1 MLLYKIVY
9 LLQPSFCSHFPLV
22 LWLPRMSRGFREV
35 LWRLPPFQ
43 VLSPKTMLGFFF
55 FFCPFFSLMPHIQLV
70 RKSYWLYFQKLPR
83 TQSLLTFSTATTAM
97 RAISISH
104 QECHTCLLLRDLPSF
119 ALVLALYFQNYSQ
132 SGPISLLK
140 LVPLQTIP
148 SKKKNLNHLYFLL
161 IIGTS
166 R

>member
-9 LLQPSFCSHFPLV
+9 LLQPSFCSHFPHV
-22 LWLPRMSRGFREV
+22 LWLPRMSRGFCEV
-35 LWRLPPFQ
+35 LWRLPSFQ

-55 FFCPFFSLMPHIQLV
+55 APFFSLMPHIQLV

-83 TQSLLTFSTATTAM
+83 TQSLLTSSTATTVM
-97 RAISISH
+97 WAIRISH

-148 SKKKNLNHLYFLL
+148 SKKKK
-161 IIGTS
+161 I
-166 R
+166 